1 MAYIIIMNLRSRNI
15 PSIYDKKPSNNLI
28 VKSMNKGLPIIIIV
42 ISVAYIVFSLFESY
56 TKI

>member
-1 MAYIIIMNLRSRNI
+1 MNLRSRNI